1 MHRIIKF
8 CGEVVILLI
17 TVFVTLFTLMGC
29 ESLQE
34 QNIFIQMFLLT
45 ILLNYLSF
53 KVVSKETLKKLHLW

>member
-8 CGEVVILLI
+8 CGEVAILLI

-34 QNIFIQMFLLT
+34 QNIFIQMFLLS

-53 KVVSKETLKKLHLW
+53 KVVSKETLKKLKLL

>member
-34 QNIFIQMFLLT
+34 QNIFIQMFFIT

-53 KVVSKETLKKLHLW
+53 KVVSKETLKKLKLL

>member
-17 TVFVTLFTLMGC
+17 TVFVTLITLMGC

-34 QNIFIQMFLLT
+34 QDIFIQMFLIST
-45 ILLNYLSF
+45 LLNYLSF
-53 KVVSKETLKKLHLW
+53 KVVSKETLKKLKLL

>member
-53 KVVSKETLKKLHLW
+53 KVVSKETLKKLKLL

>member
-17 TVFVTLFTLMGC
+17 TVFVTLITLMGC

-34 QNIFIQMFLLT
+34 QNIFIQMFLIST
-45 ILLNYLSF
+45 LLNYLSF
-53 KVVSKETLKKLHLW
+53 KVVSKETLKKLKLL